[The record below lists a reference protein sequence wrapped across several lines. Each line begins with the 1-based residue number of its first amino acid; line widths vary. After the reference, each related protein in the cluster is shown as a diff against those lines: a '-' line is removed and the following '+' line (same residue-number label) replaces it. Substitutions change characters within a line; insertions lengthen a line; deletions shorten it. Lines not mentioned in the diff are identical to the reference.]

1 MNHRYTRMNTD
12 LFTCWFC
19 GIKKSDG
26 CENKQVVLKK
36 ERAKRA
42 PIERDPRS
50 PNRKVK
56 IRVYPCS
63 SVATNKTRPA
73 GLE

>member
-1 MNHRYTRMNTD
+1 MNHRYTQMNTD
-12 LFTCWFC
+12 VFTCWFC

-26 CENKQVVLKK
+26 CENKQVMLKK

-50 PNRKVK
+50 PR
-56 IRVYPCS
+56 
-63 SVATNKTRPA
+63 
-73 GLE
+73 